1 MQTARINKL
10 RFNMNSNVVFSSQ
23 RQIVMSLLASIAF
36 VALCIGIM
44 IYLADEKKP
53 LFYLTA
59 FFALPLFSYSTVMSL
74 KHLLSKAPI
83 LNVNES
89 GITDHASGLSVGFI
103 PWSDILGAEI
113 TLIEKQKYLHIY
125 LKNPEAY
132 VKKASIARRL
142 MMRVNSLFGGSP
154 ISIPQ
159 LIMPESLEDIFFKIN
174 QFKQA
179 DEKKLQDRS
188 ERFSRKI

>member
-74 KHLLSKAPI
+74 KHLLSKAPV
-83 LNVNES
+83 LNINQL
-89 GITDHASGLSVGFI
+89 GITDNASGLSVGFI

-125 LKNPEAY
+125 LKTPKVY
-132 VKKASIARRL
+132 IKKASIARRL
-142 MMRVNSLFGGSP
+142 MMKVNLLFGGSP
-154 ISIPQ
+154 ISIAQ
-159 LIMPESLEDIFFKIN
+159 LIMSENLEDILFKIN

>member
-1 MQTARINKL
+1 
-10 RFNMNSNVVFSSQ
+10 MNSNIVFSSQ
-23 RQIVMSLLASIAF
+23 RQIVISLLASIAF
-36 VALCIGIM
+36 VAFCIGIL
-44 IYLADEKKP
+44 IYLADDHRP
-53 LFYLTA
+53 LFFFTA
-59 FFALPLFSYSTVMSL
+59 FVALPLFSYSTVMSL

-179 DEKKLQDRS
+179 DEKKLQDRT
-188 ERFSRKI
+188 ERFSRRSMTT